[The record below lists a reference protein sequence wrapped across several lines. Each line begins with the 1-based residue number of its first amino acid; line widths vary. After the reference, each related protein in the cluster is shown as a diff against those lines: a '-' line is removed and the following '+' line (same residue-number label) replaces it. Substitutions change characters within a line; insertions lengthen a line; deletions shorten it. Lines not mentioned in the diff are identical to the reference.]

1 VVVEDDG
8 EDVQALTRE
17 QLAAFLLVVHPRHRV
32 FFELL
37 AATGL
42 RISEAIGLQWRHL
55 QLDGSSPHVQ
65 VRRGVVRGKVGP
77 PKTRH
82 SRRDVPIDTSLAR
95 SLRGHRSASEW
106 PGEDDLVFTATNGAF
121 LHAGNLRRR
130 VLKVAAEEAGAP
142 WAGFHTFRHT
152 CASLLFA
159 SGRNAVQVQRW
170 LGHHSPA
177 FTLST
182 YVHLL
187 DGDVGQPLDL
197 AAVLG
202 ANTVQADP
210 TPLDAIEFPD
220 YVEDLAA

>member
-1 VVVEDDG
+1 M
-8 EDVQALTRE
+8 
-17 QLAAFLLVVHPRHRV
+17 
-32 FFELL
+32 
-37 AATGL
+37 
-42 RISEAIGLQWRHL
+42 
-55 QLDGSSPHVQ
+55 
-65 VRRGVVRGKVGP
+65 RRGVVRGRVGA

-82 SRRDVPIDTSLAR
+82 SRREVPIDAGLVR
-95 SLRGHRSASEW
+95 GLRAHRAASEW
-106 PGEDDLVFTATNGAF
+106 PGDDDLVFAATNGAL

-187 DGDVGQPLDL
+187 DGDIGQPLDL
-197 AAVLG
+197 SVVLG
-202 ANTVQADP
+202 ANKVQTSP
-210 TPLDAIEFPD
+210 TPLDATTEARDGPEI
-220 YVEDLAA
+220 AA